1 MNIKDT
7 GASKKIQKELMEYQD
22 YWEKAKGSKPDTI
35 RVTKDQLSKLGV
47 KSGFFFYG
55 SKLELLK

>member
-22 YWEKAKGSKPDTI
+22 YWEKAKGGKPDVI
-35 RVTKDQLSKLGV
+35 RVTSDQLNKLGV
-47 KSGFFFYG
+47 KVGFHFYG